1 MEQRPFEGFLDLKLL
16 CKQMVMD
23 KRVTGI
29 PRVKAWKTNSDQ
41 HMAALDEWSIGPYK
55 VLKTFLP

>member
-1 MEQRPFEGFLDLKLL
+1 
-16 CKQMVMD
+16 MD

-55 VLKTFLP
+55 VLKIVLSYVEKCDLYSNKKLFLRHYL